1 MSNRFNFAPETD
13 DDRSAAGAPW
23 IILIAD
29 DDEEVH
35 AVTTVALDGVVFKN
49 RPLKFLHAFSAV
61 EARALLHGDADIAL
75 LLLDVV
81 MESDNAGLQ
90 LVQEIRENMGNRR
103 VRIVLRTGQPGQAPE
118 SDVVLAHDINDYKSK
133 TELTRQKLLTCVI
146 SALRS
151 YDDLL
156 LLEQNVLGLQ
166 NIVQAG
172 RPLMAAV
179 TESEFADQ
187 ALRQIGLLLA
197 GGADSGAGISGL
209 VGRQDEEGT
218 LHILAMAGVCVSG
231 SATRD
236 RLAAQAL
243 LTPVFARRHH
253 HYTGQ
258 HAALYMLPRQGSGA
272 YAIVVPLARALT
284 AHEIRLLEVLC
295 INITAGLGK
304 VQLFEALLGL
314 SRDLERQVSERT
326 RELSSAR
333 DQAEAANQAKS
344 DFLAIMSHEIRTP
357 MNGLLG
363 MLQLALTEGAS
374 DSQRENLELAHY
386 SAESLLVILND
397 ILDVSRLEAGNLD
410 FETSR
415 FELARAIDSVVR
427 LLATRALEAGLVLR
441 SDLEPDLPKFL
452 MGDVGRLRQVLL
464 NLIGNALKF
473 TPSGS
478 ITLHVAQV
486 EEGDGHHL
494 LRFEIIDTG
503 IGIGAYGKSKLFQTF
518 SQADSTI
525 ARRFGGSGL
534 GLSICKKIVELQ
546 GGQIGVD
553 SVEGQGSCFW
563 FELRFMRDL
572 MRGSARD
579 PAKAVVSDA
588 LAPPSLK
595 ILLAEDNE
603 INQKVAAGLLAKAGH
618 QVEVAN
624 NGLEALAALRRPDA
638 DFDVILMDMHMP
650 ELDGIEATRQI
661 RQMDGQVSRIPVI
674 ALTAA
679 GTVSDIQTCLDA
691 GMNSFLVKPF
701 RMERLA
707 GVLVELL
714 RVKND
719 K

>member
-1 MSNRFNFAPETD
+1 
-13 DDRSAAGAPW
+13 
-23 IILIAD
+23 
-29 DDEEVH
+29 
-35 AVTTVALDGVVFKN
+35 
-49 RPLKFLHAFSAV
+49 
-61 EARALLHGDADIAL
+61 
-75 LLLDVV
+75 
-81 MESDNAGLQ
+81 
-90 LVQEIRENMGNRR
+90 
-103 VRIVLRTGQPGQAPE
+103 
-118 SDVVLAHDINDYKSK
+118 
-133 TELTRQKLLTCVI
+133 
-146 SALRS
+146 
-151 YDDLL
+151 
-156 LLEQNVLGLQ
+156 
-166 NIVQAG
+166 
-172 RPLMAAV
+172 
-179 TESEFADQ
+179 
-187 ALRQIGLLLA
+187 
-197 GGADSGAGISGL
+197 
-209 VGRQDEEGT
+209 
-218 LHILAMAGVCVSG
+218 
-231 SATRD
+231 
-236 RLAAQAL
+236 
-243 LTPVFARRHH
+243 
-253 HYTGQ
+253 
-258 HAALYMLPRQGSGA
+258 MLPRQGSGA